1 MEILNLFIII
11 GIIGFLLSGIT
22 LGVFTSGEQQR
33 ANFYTQTKEDRKSN
47 FKFSL
52 WTGLIGIIAFVIAGI
67 IYYFQ

>member
-1 MEILNLFIII
+1 MKILNLFIFI

-33 ANFYTQTKEDRKSN
+33 ANFYTQMKEDRKSN

-52 WTGLIGIIAFVIAGI
+52 WSGLVGMISFFIAGV
-67 IYYFQ
+67 IYYIQ